1 MRVMIV
7 SPYTNSLIREH
18 LQFSEY
24 SPFTKAI
31 IGKLGV
37 LGRSVEFKDAAPW
50 VGQLIEELEKLPE
63 VEVVSVSPHIKLNSA
78 IQHFKLYKTSYYY
91 YSSNYSSA
99 LRLIKNYK
107 SWKMLQNCSRRVMS
121 IAKHVKPDIVIVYG
135 TENPVV
141 SVSQL
146 ELKKKYPVL
155 CVLQTIYNNPD
166 RIKYNQPNKLIQ
178 DLEHD
183 VVRNIDYFGTEDRL
197 YYDLLKGMNKD
208 VYAFEY
214 LYPRTPLPTIEP
226 QTKKYDFVNFAF
238 NLDARKGDED
248 AVRALAIVKE
258 HHPQVTMNLA
268 GGMTPARRTHIE
280 HLVKELGLQDN
291 VSFTPMFE
299 RKEDMYRHV
308 LQSRIAVLPVKMD
321 LISTTTREAM
331 FYGIPVITNITPA
344 TPSINKEK
352 QCILLAEKEN
362 IQSLAKCML
371 EVLENENLAKTLS
384 ENGHEYMVKQQENG
398 KIMEKLVRILNAVV
412 ENYHQGT
419 EIPKELLFDVNKYP
433 LLN

>member
-1 MRVMIV
+1 MKVMIV

-24 SPFTKAI
+24 SPFTKKI
-31 IGKLGV
+31 IGKLGI

-50 VGQLIEELEKLPE
+50 VGQLIEELEKMPGID
-63 VEVVSVSPHIKLNSA
+63 VVSVSPHIKLNSA
-78 IQHFKLYKTSYYY
+78 LQHFKLGKTSYYY
-91 YSSNYSSA
+91 YSSDYSSA
-99 LRLIKNYK
+99 LRLLKNYK
-107 SWKMLQNCSRRVMS
+107 GWKILQNCSRRVMS
-121 IAKHVKPDIVIVYG
+121 IAKLVKPDVVVVYG

-155 CVLQTIYNNPD
+155 CVLQTIYNNPE

-178 DLEHD
+178 NLEYD
-183 VVRNIDYFGTEDRL
+183 VVRNIVYFGTEDRL
-197 YYDLLKGMNKD
+197 YYDLLKGMNKN

-214 LYPRTPLPTIEP
+214 LYPRTPLPAIEP

-258 HHPQVTMNLA
+258 HHPDVTMNLA
-268 GGMTPARRTHIE
+268 GGIAPERKAYIE
-280 HLVKELGLQDN
+280 HLVKELELQDN

-308 LQSRIAVLPVKMD
+308 LQSRIALLPVKMD

-344 TPSINKEK
+344 TPELNREK
-352 QCILLAEKEN
+352 HCVLLAEKDN
-362 IQSLAKCML
+362 IRSLAKCML
-371 EVLENENLAKTLS
+371 DVLENDNLAKSLS
-384 ENGHEYMVKQQENG
+384 ENGREYMIKQQANS
-398 KIMEKLVRILNAVV
+398 KIMEKLVRILIAII
-412 ENYHQGT
+412 ENYHQGAD
-419 EIPKELLFDVNKYP
+419 IPKELLFDVNKYP
-433 LLN
+433 LFN